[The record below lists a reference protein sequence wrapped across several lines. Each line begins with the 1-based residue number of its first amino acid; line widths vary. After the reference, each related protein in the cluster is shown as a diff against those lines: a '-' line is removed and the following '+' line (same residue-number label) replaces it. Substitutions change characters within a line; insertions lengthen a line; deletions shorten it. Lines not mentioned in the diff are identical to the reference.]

1 MFWRW
6 QEINK
11 YKHNVGITAWFD
23 MLIRRCN
30 FSLDLIF
37 PMYMYCY
44 IIPMYMYCYIIPMYM
59 YCYIIPM
66 YMYCYIIP
74 ESITSQ
80 VEHKCNHFAKQMSPN
95 ILLDICVDVKFIFSL
110 QCHSYTWGCRWF
122 DMLNRERYNFLYCL
136 NHWYLKYC
144 RL

>member
-1 MFWRW
+1 MFWRL

-11 YKHNVGITAWFD
+11 YKHNLGKTAWFD
-23 MLIRRCN
+23 MLISRCN
-30 FSLDLIF
+30 FSSDL
-37 PMYMYCY
+37 
-44 IIPMYMYCYIIPMYM
+44 IIPMHMYCYIIPMYM

-122 DMLNRERYNFLYCL
+122 DMLNRERYIFYIVLIIDIWVFGL
-136 NHWYLKYC
+136 VSSF
-144 RL
+144 